1 MLHSQL
7 LSLSVSSLALDIVV
21 VQLSL
26 ILIPQKQQDPKQPPD
41 TAAKSLRPP
50 AGPSFPFLQG
60 LNFVELHKK
69 QAHSQDLD
77 LVHS

>member
-7 LSLSVSSLALDIVV
+7 LSLSSLALDIVV

-26 ILIPQKQQDPKQPPD
+26 ILIPPKQQDPKKPPD
-41 TAAKSLRPP
+41 TAAKSLCPL

-60 LNFVELHKK
+60 LNFVELHRK
-69 QAHSQDLD
+69 QAHPQHLD